1 MLLLVGSVLIVE
13 LRINFMVP
21 FGRACRLDESSLCDE
36 FFCMLY
42 PLPFAVF
49 LDKVL
54 DFALDS
60 LKLSLGG

>member
-1 MLLLVGSVLIVE
+1 MQVRLPGG
-13 LRINFMVP
+13 INLHFLKK
-21 FGRACRLDESSLCDE
+21 LDESSLRDE